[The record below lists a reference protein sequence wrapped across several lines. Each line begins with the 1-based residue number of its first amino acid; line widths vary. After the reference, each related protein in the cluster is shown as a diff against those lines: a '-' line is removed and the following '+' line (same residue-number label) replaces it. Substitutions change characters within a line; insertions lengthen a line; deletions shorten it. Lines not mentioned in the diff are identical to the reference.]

1 MPGWAQLSTSVAS
14 GRHPEQ
20 ETSLTWTTTYESR
33 AKSSVPEARPLHCLQ
48 MEVPG
53 QRSMRQYQETEEKG
67 RVCHSAPYNK
77 TEVGELL
84 HGLSAVVFETVRDVL
99 THGGPER
106 CPVVW
111 FAIQCEHKSTT
122 ANKDEKA
129 NVDESNR
136 TKFTAN
142 LLARLLKDF
151 LGHFLKRRLERIQHL
166 GRSFLAVSTWRR
178 CSGCNWFV
186 C

>member
-1 MPGWAQLSTSVAS
+1 
-14 GRHPEQ
+14 
-20 ETSLTWTTTYESR
+20 
-33 AKSSVPEARPLHCLQ
+33 

-178 CSGCNWFV
+178 CSVRAQHAAEDV
-186 C
+186 CDRTDPCAAEPDASVFAAGGAVGEVSVFSAEP